1 MIITSA
7 LETTF
12 KVGDTLNNGGENSL
26 NHKHTEKRINFM
38 RGKHEQGKSI
48 TPNTLNFKTSE
59 TNEKEIKKAI
69 TQSTRRQTPKH

>member
-1 MIITSA
+1 
-7 LETTF
+7 
-12 KVGDTLNNGGENSL
+12 
-26 NHKHTEKRINFM
+26 M